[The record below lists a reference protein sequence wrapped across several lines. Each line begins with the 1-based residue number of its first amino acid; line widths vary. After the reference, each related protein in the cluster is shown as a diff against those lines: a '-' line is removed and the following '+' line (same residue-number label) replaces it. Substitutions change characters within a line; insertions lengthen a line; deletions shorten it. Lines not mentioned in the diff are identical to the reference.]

1 MDKMGSSLESD
12 PSRKPVRR
20 RSHARKTNTQDRGV
34 NMAEARREIAHALHL
49 HRSSSSSSGASKRDP
64 INLLGDNYSNYGIN
78 NKSFCFASNP
88 RHHCYS
94 LTDTLPAP
102 EPVWS
107 TATTTT
113 AVKAPPPMET
123 AEFEWGENQ
132 AASYSWWLG
141 FLKTLD
147 GNSATPF
154 VKDETEIIS
163 DPGGVYGQCEIH
175 VSGLEESSHGQLT
188 STTDEWLTFPDNED
202 QDEKQVH

>member
-1 MDKMGSSLESD
+1 
-12 PSRKPVRR
+12 
-20 RSHARKTNTQDRGV
+20 
-34 NMAEARREIAHALHL
+34 MAEARREIAHALHL
-49 HRSSSSSSGASKRDP
+49 H
-64 INLLGDNYSNYGIN
+64 
-78 NKSFCFASNP
+78 SNP

-113 AVKAPPPMET
+113 AVKGPPPMET
-123 AEFEWGENQ
+123 EEFEWGENQ

-154 VKDETEIIS
+154 VKDETEMIS
-163 DPGGVYGQCEIH
+163 DPGVFGQCEIH

>member
-1 MDKMGSSLESD
+1 MDNMGSSLESD
-12 PSRKPVRR
+12 LSRKPVRRR

-49 HRSSSSSSGASKRDP
+49 HRSSSSSSGASKRGP
-64 INLLGDNYSNYGIN
+64 INLLGDNY
-78 NKSFCFASNP
+78 
-88 RHHCYS
+88 
-94 LTDTLPAP
+94 TP

-113 AVKAPPPMET
+113 AVKGPPPMET
-123 AEFEWGENQ
+123 EEFEWGENQ

-154 VKDETEIIS
+154 VKDETEMIS
-163 DPGGVYGQCEIH
+163 DPGVFGQCEIH